1 MWVCYFLV
9 CQLAALQY
17 ISEAAVVLN
26 GVGSLGH
33 CPAGPT
39 TDRQIQNLFSLLS
52 FTFFFFLLSLNSLNG
67 RLKNN
72 PVHS

>member
-1 MWVCYFLV
+1 MCFCCFLV

-26 GVGSLGH
+26 GVGSLVH
-33 CPAGPT
+33 CPAGPMA
-39 TDRQIQNLFSLLS
+39 DRQIQNLFSPLS
-52 FTFFFFLLSLNSLNG
+52 FTLFFFLLSLNSLNG
-67 RLKNN
+67 SLKNN